1 MNIKPLFPIRSRK
14 SRAKAKKDVCRGCR
28 LGAESLETRA
38 VFSATALT
46 PDLDM
51 ASDTGVSQVD
61 NRTSDTTPTFTI
73 QAPGATAVKLFT
85 VAGKKVTEVGTA
97 SQAGGAWT
105 ATLGPLANGKYSIA
119 AQAFANGVAGKLSKP
134 LAVEINTAAPTA
146 PSIGLDAKS
155 DSGFKGD
162 RITNLTSPVLTG
174 RGQPGTVVILTSPSV
189 AQGVEQRIAVNGK
202 GVWSYRATGLADGQH
217 VFTAKSQNVFG
228 GESASTAI
236 TITVDTVRPSVV
248 GMRYVAEVNEIE
260 LEFSAPVRGV
270 DVGDFR
276 ISAPGF
282 GLNNVPLT
290 DRRIAA
296 NVGRITVHDIS
307 GGRVYRLRMSNPDV
321 IGGTFTMRLLATKSG
336 IIATS
341 SGNALLVD
349 NAVSVTF

>member
-1 MNIKPLFPIRSRK
+1 MKRLS
-14 SRAKAKKDVCRGCR
+14 AACR
-28 LGAESLETRA
+28 LGTESLETRA
-38 VFSATALT
+38 VFSVTALT
-46 PDLDM
+46 PDLDA
-51 ASDTGVSQVD
+51 ASDTGWSAVD

-85 VAGKKVTEVGTA
+85 VVKKQVTEVGTA
-97 SQAGGAWT
+97 SQVGSAWT
-105 ATLGPLANGKYSIA
+105 ATLSPLANGKYAIA

-174 RGQPGTVVILTSPSV
+174 RGQRGTVVLLTSPSV
-189 AQGVEQRIAVNGK
+189 AGGAEQRITVNGK
-202 GVWSYRATGLADGQH
+202 GIWAFRANGLADGPH
-217 VFTAKSQNVFG
+217 TFTARSQNVFG
-228 GESASTAI
+228 GQSASATL
-236 TITVDTVRPSVV
+236 TITVDTVRPTVV
-248 GMRYVAEVNEIE
+248 GMRYVADVNEVE
-260 LEFSAPVRGV
+260 VEFSAPVQGV
-270 DVGDFR
+270 GVNDFQ
-276 ISAPGF
+276 ISAPDF

-290 DRRIAA
+290 NRRIVA
-296 NVGRITVHDIS
+296 NVGSITVHDIS

-321 IGGTFTMRLLATKSG
+321 IGGTFTMRLLAAKSG
-336 IIATS
+336 IVASS